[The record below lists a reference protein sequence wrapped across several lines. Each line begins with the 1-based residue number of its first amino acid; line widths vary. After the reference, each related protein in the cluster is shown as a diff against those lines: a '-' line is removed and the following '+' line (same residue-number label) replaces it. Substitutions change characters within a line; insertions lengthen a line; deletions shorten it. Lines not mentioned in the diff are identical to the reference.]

1 MSMTEE
7 HSRRKQSNEQRYRA
21 GKNPAMSRES
31 DRRGVCVCVCVCA
44 RVCAGTEKKRRSKE
58 TVSEGSWGQTTAS
71 ALEVGRG
78 TSDSRNSL
86 TQQGRLSICTA

>member
-1 MSMTEE
+1 
-7 HSRRKQSNEQRYRA
+7 
-21 GKNPAMSRES
+21 MSRGTELEKIQPCLGNPIG
-31 DRRGVCVCVCVCA
+31 GVCVCVCVCV